1 MIDKNDFKALFDKYY
16 ESLRLYIYYKIAAK
30 DAADDMAQDVFM
42 TVWEKRKSL
51 DMTNTKALLYKI
63 AAGLVVDYYR
73 KSDIKADFSQ
83 WVRMNSG
90 DDYASTNEQAEYKE
104 TMQRYAEA
112 LNSMP
117 EGQREVFLMNRE
129 EQLTYREIAERLNLS
144 VKAVEKRI
152 TKRTAIIVVCHLQKK
167 IYRLQRN
174 AGSVQ
179 KRFASRLTRNP
190 VVSPD
195 TKELPCKELRLQTN
209 LLR

>member
-1 MIDKNDFKALFDKYY
+1 
-16 ESLRLYIYYKIAAK
+16 
-30 DAADDMAQDVFM
+30 MAQDVFM

-152 TKRTAIIVVCHLQKK
+152 SGALKVLNDKK
-167 IYRLQRN
+167 
-174 AGSVQ
+174 
-179 KRFASRLTRNP
+179 LT
-190 VVSPD
+190 
-195 TKELPCKELRLQTN
+195 L
-209 LLR
+209 

>member
-152 TKRTAIIVVCHLQKK
+152 SGALKVLNDKK
-167 IYRLQRN
+167 
-174 AGSVQ
+174 
-179 KRFASRLTRNP
+179 LT
-190 VVSPD
+190 
-195 TKELPCKELRLQTN
+195 L
-209 LLR
+209 

>member
-144 VKAVEKRI
+144 VKAVEKRMSAAL
-152 TKRTAIIVVCHLQKK
+152 KVLNDKK
-167 IYRLQRN
+167 
-174 AGSVQ
+174 
-179 KRFASRLTRNP
+179 LT
-190 VVSPD
+190 
-195 TKELPCKELRLQTN
+195 L
-209 LLR
+209 